1 MALIICHFSC
11 IVFWC
16 ACILTII
23 YLFDLLTKRIKTSK
37 TREVAMYVLF
47 ILSYITQIAIAL
59 IVFSDHMIRKFS
71 HFQAFSIN
79 LIFQGSKHAVT
90 TLLSFF
96 PDAFGT
102 ALPKQTLGQYV
113 LLLCWW
119 VWLVK
124 SECVKIPLSEPS
136 CFQFKLNSTLLNFCC
151 RVMALH

>member
-1 MALIICHFSC
+1 MALIMCHFSC

-59 IVFSDHMIRKFS
+59 IVFSDHMIRKFP

-79 LIFQGSKHAVT
+79 LIFQNSKHAVT

-119 VWLVK
+119 V
-124 SECVKIPLSEPS
+124 
-136 CFQFKLNSTLLNFCC
+136 
-151 RVMALH
+151 